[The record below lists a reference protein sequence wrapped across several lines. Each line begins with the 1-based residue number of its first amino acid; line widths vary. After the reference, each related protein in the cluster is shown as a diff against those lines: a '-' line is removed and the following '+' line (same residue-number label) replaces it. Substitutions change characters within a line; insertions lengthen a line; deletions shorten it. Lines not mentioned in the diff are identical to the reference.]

1 MVKTSS
7 RGYYYPR
14 YRKTFRRF
22 FKRKTWRRI
31 HYSKKWNYEK
41 LTFRMLYL
49 AQCYSTGTDT
59 ATWRLWNGIT
69 GRAGEGS
76 YAVMLQSLLNTN
88 SKSESVEAT
97 YTQFKVTGI
106 RFIANPGNNN
116 YHRNQTDDVQVWMGM
131 IPPNK
136 TNQDAKMEYA
146 NAVSS
151 DTWFMLNPFKT
162 VSKYIP
168 IQTEWLNVAMPCN
181 LRFGI
186 TSNKN
191 SALNYSPDWYINVIV
206 YTTYRGTHWGRN
218 IVTNPDQKN
227 IVAYQPI
234 A

>member
-1 MVKTSS
+1 MVKTPL
-7 RGYYYPR
+7 RGYYVPR
-14 YRKTFRRF
+14 YRRF
-22 FKRKTWRRI
+22 FNRRTLRRI

-41 LTFRMLYL
+41 LSFRMLYL
-49 AQCYSTGTDT
+49 AQPYSTGTDT
-59 ATWRLWNGIT
+59 AAWKLWNGVT
-69 GRAGEGS
+69 GRVGEGT
-76 YAVMLQSLLNTN
+76 YNVMLQSLLNTN
-88 SKSESVEAT
+88 SKTDSVEAT
-97 YTQFKVTGI
+97 YTQFKITGI

-116 YHRNQTDDVQVWMGM
+116 MHRNQTEDVQVWMGI

-136 TNQDAKMEYA
+136 TNQDNKMEFD

-151 DTWFMLNPFKT
+151 DTWFMLNPFKS

-191 SALNYSPDWYINVIV
+191 SALTYSPDWYINVIV
-206 YTTYRGTHWGRN
+206 YATYRGTHWGKN
-218 IVTNPDQKN
+218 ILTNANQKN
-227 IVAYQPI
+227 IIAYQPI